1 MSRAFVKE
9 PDSPPDEV
17 LERPQSE
24 HANYITPEGLEQ
36 LRARL
41 KSLEARRDAL
51 GDVTEDPKRQQQLA
65 ELERDI
71 HYFQGRIDRAVVVDP
86 ASQSGDEV
94 LFGATVE
101 VRDHEGKTQE
111 FAIVGEDEA
120 DAAGGKVSWVS
131 PLAKAMLGARV
142 GDVVTWQRPAG
153 NVELEIT
160 AIRYP
165 PARA

>member
-9 PDSPPDEV
+9 HDSPPDEV

-24 HANYITPEGLEQ
+24 HPNYITPEGLEL

-41 KSLEARRDAL
+41 KALEGKRDAL
-51 GDVTEDPKRQQQLA
+51 GDVTDDPRRQQQLA
-65 ELERDI
+65 ELERDL

-86 ASQSGDEV
+86 ASQSGEEV
-94 LFGATVE
+94 VFGATVE
-101 VRDHEGKTQE
+101 VLDQEGNTRE

-142 GDVVTWQRPAG
+142 GDIVTWQRPAG

-160 AIRYP
+160 AIRFQP
-165 PARA
+165 